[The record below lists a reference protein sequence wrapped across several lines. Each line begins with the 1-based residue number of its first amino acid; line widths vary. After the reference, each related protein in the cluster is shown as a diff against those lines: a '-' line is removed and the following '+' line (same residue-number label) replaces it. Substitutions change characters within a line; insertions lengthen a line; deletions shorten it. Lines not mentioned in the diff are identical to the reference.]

1 MIYNYRA
8 KNKRGTTVEGTIEAF
23 DKNDAIARLA
33 DEGII
38 LLSIEQEQSKDF
50 VGINIAFL
58 NRVKNRDLVMFSR
71 QLAVMSSA
79 TLPIVQSLRILAE
92 QTENLKLKQTII
104 DIADDVDGG
113 EKFSN
118 SLERHNKIFSKFFV
132 SMVRSGETSGKLDK
146 VLNYLAD
153 EQEKDYALMS
163 KIKGAMIYPAFI
175 LAALGGVGIVMMVFV
190 VPKMT
195 SILQETG
202 GELPIATKILIEVSS
217 FLSSPISGGS
227 LLLVV
232 VLVIIVVKFILK
244 KEKPRQYFDFFKLK
258 LPVFG
263 SLFQRIYLVRFTRSL
278 GTLVDGGVPLPKSLA
293 IVADV
298 VGNAY
303 YKNLIQRTVKEVED
317 GNPIA
322 DTFLETKE
330 VPPMISHML
339 SVGEKTGRISEV
351 LNKMT
356 EFYAKEIESMVTNL
370 ISLIEPMIMILMGV
384 AVGIMVAA
392 VIMPM
397 YNMASGF

>member
-1 MIYNYRA
+1 
-8 KNKRGTTVEGTIEAF
+8 
-23 DKNDAIARLA
+23 
-33 DEGII
+33 
-38 LLSIEQEQSKDF
+38 
-50 VGINIAFL
+50 
-58 NRVKNRDLVMFSR
+58 
-71 QLAVMSSA
+71 
-79 TLPIVQSLRILAE
+79 
-92 QTENLKLKQTII
+92 
-104 DIADDVDGG
+104 
-113 EKFSN
+113 
-118 SLERHNKIFSKFFV
+118 
-132 SMVRSGETSGKLDK
+132 
-146 VLNYLAD
+146 
-153 EQEKDYALMS
+153 
-163 KIKGAMIYPAFI
+163 
-175 LAALGGVGIVMMVFV
+175 
-190 VPKMT
+190 
-195 SILQETG
+195 
-202 GELPIATKILIEVSS
+202 VSS